1 MSRLALV
8 TGGTRGIGAAIS
20 KLLKAEG
27 YRVAANYCSNDEA
40 AEAFYRDT
48 DIPVFKFDVSDH
60 DACRQG
66 IQAVEA
72 QLGPV
77 DILVA
82 NAGVTRDSAFHR
94 MNYDQWSQVIRINL
108 DSMFNCT
115 RPVIEGMRER
125 GFGRIVLISS
135 INGQKGQARGIF
147 SGLEFLSTQ
156 RIQSEWIVWKDL
168 LESGDFNDAE
178 AQPSPGV
185 LKAWWTPSWIP
196 FTYNGAGDH
205 LCIDMHPSSQGCK
218 GQIIAVWH
226 DDGKRSIKADSFAKW
241 FTAFIQSTY

>member
-1 MSRLALV
+1 MNKEWQKLETWLASNQP
-8 TGGTRGIGAAIS
+8 AS
-20 KLLKAEG
+20 LLDLNPPA
-27 YRVAANYCSNDEA
+27 
-40 AEAFYRDT
+40 
-48 DIPVFKFDVSDH
+48 SDS
-60 DACRQG
+60 D
-66 IQAVEA
+66 IQALEETI
-72 QLGPV
+72 G
-77 DILVA
+77 
-82 NAGVTRDSAFHR
+82 
-94 MNYDQWSQVIRINL
+94 
-108 DSMFNCT
+108 
-115 RPVIEGMRER
+115 
-125 GFGRIVLISS
+125 ISLPADF
-135 INGQKGQARGIF
+135 IATLKIHNGQKGQARGIF

-205 LCIDMHPSSQGCK
+205 LCIDMHPSSQGRK

-226 DDGKRSIKADSFAKW
+226 DDGKRSIKADSFAQW